1 MGLVNCFKSHVCDLA
16 NLTEPIR
23 ALLKKDTAFIWGP
36 KQQEAVQAINQAKA
50 SISDTL
56 CRFSMSLVLREPQ
69 AMRVRDV
76 AFEFLNIGIF
86 HQFLS
91 Y

>member
-36 KQQEAVQAINQAKA
+36 KQQEAVQASNQAKA

-56 CRFSMSLVLREPQ
+56 CRFFIVTSTTRTTGYEG
-69 AMRVRDV
+69 AGCR
-76 AFEFLNIGIF
+76 I
-86 HQFLS
+86 
-91 Y
+91 